1 MAFDDQTL
9 AQLAQLARLDLPADG
24 HAALARELAG
34 ILELIDAL
42 KAIPVDG
49 VTPLAHP
56 HDAAANL
63 RADRA
68 EATDHADALLA
79 LSSHAQ
85 GGYYTVPRVVE

>member
-9 AQLAQLARLDLPADG
+9 AQLAQLARLELPADG
-24 HAALARELAG
+24 RAALARELAG
-34 ILELIDAL
+34 ILDLVDAL
-42 KAIPVDG
+42 KAINVDG

-63 RADRA
+63 RPDRA
-68 EATDHADALLA
+68 ESTGHADALLA
-79 LSSHAQ
+79 LSPDAQ